1 MTTTPGNSNAVL
13 DRETDA
19 RFWAQTHYRVN
30 KRLNSADPTDRAMM
44 RVWLDIFAKVQRE
57 DRAGKLV
64 LTYNHPAVEQHLS
77 DAELAM
83 QTAAAHLDAAVKER
97 DPVRAQQH
105 AEAAAVATTTASSAT
120 HAAAA
125 LQPATV
131 SPVVVAAAAQEAA
144 HAAAVPPPASVVDQL
159 PAEHPAVSSIAAQP
173 IAPPDFATAPA
184 GSPPSMRQPAQQLAV
199 AQAVSAPGVAVA
211 VHEAAQARADQ
222 GVPAPTGTLAAQTI
236 AQIRD
241 IGIAVADETTGDIVG
256 VVARQDPTSFAG
268 VEGAPT
274 GWSWLVFPTLRAA
287 ADWYGEL
294 TETPETFFYVAYY
307 DKTSHT
313 WPQPVNE
320 VFGTGRAI
328 DITAQPVPPVR
339 SRSHTSGAVLAV
351 VAALAVAGIAVFAS
365 GGREPS

>member
-1 MTTTPGNSNAVL
+1 MRTSTQGKSNAVL

-30 KRLNSADPTDRAMM
+30 KRLNPADPTDRAMM

-57 DRAGKLV
+57 DRAGQLV
-64 LTYNHPAVEQHLS
+64 LTYTHPAVEQHLS

-83 QTAAAHLDAAVKER
+83 QAAAAHLDAAVKEP

-105 AEAAAVATTTASSAT
+105 AEAAAAATTTASSAT

-131 SPVVVAAAAQEAA
+131 SPVVVAAAAREAA
-144 HAAAVPPPASVVDQL
+144 HAAAVPPPAPVVEQL

-173 IAPPDFATAPA
+173 MLPPELATAPS
-184 GSPPSMRQPAQQLAV
+184 GSPVSMPQPGQRLAV
-199 AQAVSAPGVAVA
+199 AQAVSAPDVAVA
-211 VHEAAQARADQ
+211 VHETAQARADQ
-222 GVPAPTGTLAAQTI
+222 GVPAPTGTLSAQTI

-241 IGIAVADETTGDIVG
+241 IAIAVAEEATGDIVG
-256 VVARQDPTSFAG
+256 VAATQDPTSFAG

-274 GWSWLVFPTLRAA
+274 GWSWQVFPSLGAA

-294 TETPETFFYVAYY
+294 TDKPESFYYVAYY
-307 DKTSHT
+307 DKTSHA

-328 DITAQPVPPVR
+328 DITAQPIPPV
-339 SRSHTSGAVLAV
+339 RSHTSGAVVAV
-351 VAALAVAGIAVFAS
+351 VAALAVAGIAALAS
-365 GGREPS
+365 SGREPA

>member
-1 MTTTPGNSNAVL
+1 MTTTPGKSNAVL

-19 RFWAQTHYRVN
+19 RFWAQTHYRVG

-173 IAPPDFATAPA
+173 IVPPAFATAPA
-184 GSPPSMRQPAQQLAV
+184 GSLPSMRQPAQQLAV

-222 GVPAPTGTLAAQTI
+222 GVPAPTGTLPAQTI
-236 AQIRD
+236 AQLRD
-241 IGIAVADETTGDIVG
+241 IAIAVADEATGDIVG
-256 VVARQDPTSFAG
+256 VVATQDPTRFAG

-274 GWSWLVFPTLRAA
+274 GWSWLVFPSLRDA

-328 DITAQPVPPVR
+328 DITAKPARP
-339 SRSHTSGAVLAV
+339 SRSHTSGAVVAV
-351 VAALAVAGIAVFAS
+351 VAALAVAGIAAFAS
-365 GGREPS
+365 SGREPA